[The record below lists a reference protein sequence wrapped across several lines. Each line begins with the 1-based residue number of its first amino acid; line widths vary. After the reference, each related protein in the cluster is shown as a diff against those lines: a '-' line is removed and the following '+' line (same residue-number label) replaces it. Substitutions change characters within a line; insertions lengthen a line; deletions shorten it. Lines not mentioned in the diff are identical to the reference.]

1 MKDRVL
7 QLVGQAPQGQK
18 RNVLREYVQAHV
30 LLSLQSER
38 AFERLAFVGGTAL
51 RFLYG
56 LRRYSEDL
64 DFTLEQRAGYR
75 FSRLLERI
83 ESDLV
88 KAGFDVTM
96 HPREIEPIHSAFIR
110 LPGLPYEA
118 GLSPHRTE
126 KASIKIE
133 IDTTPPQGATLET
146 TVINRHFL
154 VALLHH
160 DLPSLMAG
168 KLHAL
173 LTRPY
178 TKGRDLYDLLWYLSR
193 PEPITPNL
201 VLLKNALAQTEWRGP
216 KVTLES
222 WRAVVEDKLRELD
235 FREVAQDV
243 GPFLERPEERALL
256 TQETLL
262 AALEKGHGGASHGS

>member
-1 MKDRVL
+1 MKDRAL
-7 QLVGQAPQGQK
+7 QLIGQAPQGQK

-56 LRRYSEDL
+56 LRRHSEDL
-64 DFTLEQRAGYR
+64 DFTLERPKGYR

-83 ESDLV
+83 ESDLA
-88 KAGFDVTM
+88 KAGFDVTL
-96 HPREIEPIHSAFIR
+96 HPREVEPIHTAFIR
-110 LPGLPYEA
+110 LPGLLYEA
-118 GLSPHRTE
+118 ELSLHRTE

-133 IDTTPPQGATLET
+133 IDTNPPQGARLET
-146 TVINRHFL
+146 TVIDRHFL
-154 VALLHH
+154 IALLHH

-173 LTRPY
+173 LSRPY

-193 PEPITPNL
+193 PEPTIPNL
-201 VLLKNALAQTEWRGP
+201 VLLKNALAQTEWQGTA
-216 KVTLES
+216 VTLENWS
-222 WRAVVEDKLRELD
+222 SVIEDKLRELD
-235 FREVAQDV
+235 FREVAEDV
-243 GPFLERPEERALL
+243 GPFLESPEERALL
-256 TQETLL
+256 TRETLL
-262 AALEKGHGGASHGS
+262 TALEKTR